1 MAESYLDQEALELCS
16 VVMGIICRS
25 GENPHL
31 KKRYFELRKALADKV
46 NKTRTPLTEDE
57 REALYDVVKD
67 YEWCMVES
75 YGDHLKP
82 GMAMSAEGKAIALA
96 KAALSK
102 L

>member
-31 KKRYFELRKALADKV
+31 KRRYFELRQALADKV
-46 NKTRTPLTEDE
+46 NKTRTPLTDDE
-57 REALYDVVKD
+57 REALSRVVSD
-67 YEWCMVES
+67 YGWAILER
-75 YGDHLKP
+75 YGHLKP
-82 GMAMSAEGKAIALA
+82 SDMAMSAEGRAIALA
-96 KAALSK
+96 RAALSK

>member
-31 KKRYFELRKALADKV
+31 KKRYFELRQALADKV
-46 NKTRTPLTEDE
+46 NAARTPLTEDE
-57 REALYDVVKD
+57 RDALSYVVS
-67 YEWCMVES
+67 E
-75 YGDHLKP
+75 YGWAILERYGHLKP
-82 GMAMSAEGKAIALA
+82 GDIAMTEEGMAITLA
-96 KAALSK
+96 RAALSK